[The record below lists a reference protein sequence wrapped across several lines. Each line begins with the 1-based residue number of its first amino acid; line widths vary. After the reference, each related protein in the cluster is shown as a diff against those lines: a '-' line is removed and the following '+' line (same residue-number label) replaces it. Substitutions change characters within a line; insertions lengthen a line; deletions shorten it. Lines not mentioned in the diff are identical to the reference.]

1 MRFVIQ
7 TLLTG
12 CVSVRRTELDVGF
25 VQRWVL
31 VEMTLA
37 GVSGGRGNSQY
48 RGESLSEL
56 RNR

>member
-7 TLLTG
+7 TLLIW
-12 CVSVRRTELDVGF
+12 CVSDGRTELDAGF
-25 VQRWVL
+25 VQRWFLMEV
-31 VEMTLA
+31 TLA